1 MGINKALSG
10 FWCCKHHLLT
20 CTHTVKWWIK
30 PSWTYSSHGSLKKA
44 LTTGTP
50 DKQHCSPL
58 HCVSAKHN
66 LSAGFSLSL
75 NEITSTVSQARNFW
89 LHPHPL
95 YPINW
100 LILLIL
106 KNFSGTST
114 PSRLSPVCY
123 RKSLLW
129 WQGMGLLKTLTILS
143 KVFLFCLAM
152 PSKELAFTRYWVGKE
167 EILFSHPAPSF
178 QLL

>member
-1 MGINKALSG
+1 MLQTSSPCLHTHSQIMNKAKLDIFISWFPQESPNYG
-10 FWCCKHHLLT
+10 DPWTSSIAL
-20 CTHTVKWWIK
+20 
-30 PSWTYSSHGSLKKA
+30 PSTASL
-44 LTTGTP
+44 
-50 DKQHCSPL
+50 QNM
-58 HCVSAKHN
+58 N

-75 NEITSTVSQARNFW
+75 NEITATVSQARNFW

-100 LILLIL
+100 LLLLIL

-114 PSRLSPVCY
+114 PSRLSPRFVIENHFFDGKEWDSY
-123 RKSLLW
+123 
-129 WQGMGLLKTLTILS
+129 KTLTILS

-152 PSKELAFTRYWVGKE
+152 PSKELALTRYWVGKE